1 MYLVQRA
8 HRASICSHSSM
19 LQCLRWSLEGTL
31 PEAESI
37 KWSSSNRRLSCD
49 TCTQNR
55 SSVCLGSLK
64 ITSENF
70 SWNQL
75 ANRLFTLT
83 SLFAQAWARE
93 WNHNVW
99 SAKLPSQCGLLSKRA
114 LCGSSPTSNCCC
126 STLFLSPGT
135 VSVRDLFVY
144 ATQDVLC
151 GVSTLE
157 QSSWTYFK
165 SAKPQRKHL
174 FLISAK

>member
-1 MYLVQRA
+1 MKKDWQMEGMYSVQRA

-19 LQCLRWSLEGTL
+19 LQCLGWSLQSPL

-37 KWSSSNRRLSCD
+37 TWSSSNRRFSCD

-70 SWNQL
+70 FGDQL

-83 SLFAQAWARE
+83 SLFAQAWAKE

-99 SAKLPSQCGLLSKRA
+99 SAKLPSRCRLHSKKALCQCG
-114 LCGSSPTSNCCC
+114 PTSNYCC
-126 STLFLSPGT
+126 SAPFLSPGNIC
-135 VSVRDLFVY
+135 VQDLFVY
-144 ATQDVLC
+144 VKQDVLC
-151 GVSTLE
+151 VVSTRVELMN
-157 QSSWTYFK
+157 
-165 SAKPQRKHL
+165 
-174 FLISAK
+174 IV